1 MTARLPA
8 PVRRQAIADAA
19 LEIIADR
26 GVAGFTAAAVAARVG
41 TSDAALFHHFRSKE
55 EIVSAAIDRVEELI
69 FADFPPVDPDPL
81 LRLAVF
87 FWQRVAVMQSHPG
100 IARLLT
106 SDHLAQ
112 LGAPAGAEK
121 AGQLRARS
129 RAFVIACLEE
139 AAAEGRLADGVGPAD
154 AAVLVLG
161 SLMAL
166 TQAAGFPFESATSPD
181 LTERVWADIER
192 LFRSAPSQVNSP
204 KKRNP
209 K

>member
-1 MTARLPA
+1 MTARLRA

-19 LEIIADR
+19 LEVIADR

-41 TSDAALFHHFRSKE
+41 TTDAALFHHFRSKAD
-55 EIVSAAIDRVEELI
+55 IVVVALSRVEELI
-69 FADFPPVDPDPL
+69 FADFPPIAADPL
-81 LRLAVF
+81 ARLALF
-87 FWQRVAVMQSHPG
+87 FRQRVAVMQRHPG

-112 LGAPAGAEK
+112 LAGPEGAES
-121 AGQLRARS
+121 ARQLPARS
-129 RAFVIACLEE
+129 RGFVIACLEE
-139 AAAEGRLADGVGPAD
+139 AAAAGSLADGVGPID

-166 TQAAGFPFESATSPD
+166 TQVAGFPVESAISPD
-181 LTERVWADIER
+181 VAERVWADLER
-192 LFRSAPSQVNSP
+192 LFRSHPPPVPSP
-204 KKRNP
+204 KEWSP